1 MFRLSFENGVKFHRL
16 REKCP
21 YLELFL
27 SAFCCIRTE
36 HGEIQE
42 NTDQNNSEYGHFSR
56 NGGVL
61 NFLQALFKYPLKS
74 QNTIDCCPQK
84 NLSFNQQQHRW
95 YDALIGAVYFLYCEN
110 IGKCTPA

>member
-1 MFRLSFENGVKFHRL
+1 MERYRK
-16 REKCP
+16 
-21 YLELFL
+21 
-27 SAFCCIRTE
+27 
-36 HGEIQE
+36 IQTRITP
-42 NTDQNNSEYGHFSR
+42 NTDTFSR

-74 QNTIDCCPQK
+74 QNTIDCFPQK